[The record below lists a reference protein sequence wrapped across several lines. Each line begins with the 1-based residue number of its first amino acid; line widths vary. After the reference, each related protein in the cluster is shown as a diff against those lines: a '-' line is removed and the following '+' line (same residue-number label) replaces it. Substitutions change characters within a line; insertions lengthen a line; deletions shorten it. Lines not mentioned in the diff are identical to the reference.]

1 MTSVIKFLFT
11 TWYSDG
17 AAGQVY
23 ESIDQIS
30 GNTPHSENG
39 KTPGLASWM
48 SYVKYIVKICRGNS
62 FAVNLIHWKQRR

>member
-11 TWYSDG
+11 TWCSDG

-39 KTPGLASWM
+39 KTPGLDSW
-48 SYVKYIVKICRGNS
+48 VKSK
-62 FAVNLIHWKQRR
+62 F